1 MVENVDLIK
10 GIFSHFN
17 LDMRTHCKY
26 SPPPAEDHEELEEL
40 PAEAPAEQ
48 VGEELEEP
56 LEEIIENPKGRG
68 PRSSAAADT
77 ERESCWTKP
86 DASVFLRPYF
96 SFWYG
101 ICSNRSHC

>member
-1 MVENVDLIK
+1 MPGCPAKNFNSASHSTMVENVDLFK

-56 LEEIIENPKGRG
+56 LEEIIENPE
-68 PRSSAAADT
+68 AL
-77 ERESCWTKP
+77 P
-86 DASVFLRPYF
+86 DEFIF
-96 SFWYG
+96 
-101 ICSNRSHC
+101 

>member
-56 LEEIIENPKGRG
+56 LEEIIENPKGR
-68 PRSSAAADT
+68 PPIKK
-77 ERESCWTKP
+77 C
-86 DASVFLRPYF
+86 FL
-96 SFWYG
+96 SG
-101 ICSNRSHC
+101 IARMRGWGEDPARIRKKHNIYIHF

>member
-56 LEEIIENPKGRG
+56 LEEIIENPE
-68 PRSSAAADT
+68 AL
-77 ERESCWTKP
+77 P
-86 DASVFLRPYF
+86 DEFIFEASVRIMMLFMQASRI
-96 SFWYG
+96 W
-101 ICSNRSHC
+101 RVWMMDRRMTWRA

>member
-56 LEEIIENPKGRG
+56 LEEIIENRKGR
-68 PRSSAAADT
+68 PPVSLQTMS
-77 ERESCWTKP
+77 
-86 DASVFLRPYF
+86 
-96 SFWYG
+96 
-101 ICSNRSHC
+101 

>member
-56 LEEIIENPKGRG
+56 LEETRRCTTVRDSEGHLVRWVG
-68 PRSSAAADT
+68 LVGL
-77 ERESCWTKP
+77 C
-86 DASVFLRPYF
+86 
-96 SFWYG
+96 G
-101 ICSNRSHC
+101 